1 MRQLFTDQDEVLFDA
16 ARPVILNGIEDVVS
30 RPDLADRALFLTLEP
45 IPEERRRPETE
56 LWDAFDAERPRIL
69 GVLLDAVAQGLKML
83 PQTKLEK
90 LPRMADFALW
100 ATACETAIWP
110 AGTFWSAYCGN
121 RDEAVDNVIESDP
134 VAAAVR
140 AMMLERTVWTGTASD
155 LLDALAEVAGE
166 RVARTKAWPNSP
178 RALSGRL
185 RRAATFLRKI
195 GIETNYTKEGR
206 ARTRVIHISV
216 IGTSSVPDHSGV
228 QQSIPSTS
236 SVGDNTSGCDT
247 GSISTVRT
255 YAMKTNS
262 ENDADGMDANLAL
275 QSGTEKTDHQCWRVK
290 L

>member
-247 GSISTVRT
+247 ASISTDRAD
-255 YAMKTNS
+255 AMKTNS
-262 ENDADGMDANLAL
+262 KNDADGMDANLAL